1 MKRYILSVAI
11 ALVAFGA
18 SAQNTNQNVA
28 LSVSQAQVAVDE
40 ASRNYEDMY
49 RDGKEDIS
57 RLKREVNSINDEIAL
72 LRKDRKD
79 VNENVKAFKDVLKIR
94 KDALKLRK
102 TV

>member
-11 ALVAFGA
+11 VLVAFGA

-49 RDGKEDIS
+49 RGHATTLEGLAS
-57 RLKREVNSINDEIAL
+57 LNERLEAHGA
-72 LRKDRKD
+72 D
-79 VNENVKAFKDVLKIR
+79 VTCKLYDSHHYQFIPQMLIEYLKQTYPPE
-94 KDALKLRK
+94 K
-102 TV
+102 